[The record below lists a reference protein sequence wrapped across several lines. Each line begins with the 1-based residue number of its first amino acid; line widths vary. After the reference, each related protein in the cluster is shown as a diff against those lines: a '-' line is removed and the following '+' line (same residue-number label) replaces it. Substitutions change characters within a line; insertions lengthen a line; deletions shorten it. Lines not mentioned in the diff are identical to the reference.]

1 MKYGNY
7 YVTSIPDIA
16 IERQDANGHT
26 QYCKGYYCEVFD
38 DPAYGN
44 RVDDFCLAIGHEI
57 ADDSNEALDRGIR
70 EYLGLNQVMSEQRK
84 NELLGNF
91 IGWFLDH
98 QTSDEGLFRD
108 LHVEIGMT
116 KDELHDFSID
126 SLDELFDRAEK
137 EHQKEIEETADTI
150 TAEDLVEQA
159 VYAANAPDFLSEEEQ
174 AEDML
179 GMLGANIMDEGLQTV
194 DSQSLIASV
203 VADLVIKQSIEDQT
217 EGRYTLTADT
227 LHKLSNGKMM
237 APTVIEDLL
246 LDRKE
251 IELIEGNWETDE
263 LYLYLSSDYVRMED
277 ESDLRSLSQE
287 EVEAMCADH
296 VLWLNDAGGKQADF
310 SNCVIRGM
318 DLSLKNLMNANF
330 NGAKLAEVNL
340 YRTELNFS
348 DCEGAKFYNCHAE
361 GVYSEEVNFKDAVF
375 RNSQLF
381 GGTFTHSNF
390 SNAQF
395 NACDLCYASL
405 QNCCLDG
412 TDFGDSIC
420 DQMSRRGCSYDEEA
434 WTAHALSP
442 NLKL

>member
-1 MKYGNY
+1 M
-7 YVTSIPDIA
+7 T
-16 IERQDANGHT
+16 
-26 QYCKGYYCEVFD
+26 
-38 DPAYGN
+38 
-44 RVDDFCLAIGHEI
+44 
-57 ADDSNEALDRGIR
+57 DR
-70 EYLGLNQVMSEQRK
+70 RK
-84 NELLGNF
+84 TELLGNF

-137 EHQKEIEETADTI
+137 EHQKEIEETADII

-159 VYAANAPDFLSEEEQ
+159 VYAANAPDFLTEEEQ

-179 GMLGANIMDEGLQTV
+179 GMLGANIMDESLQTV
-194 DSQSLIASV
+194 DSQSPIASA
-203 VADLVIKQSIEDQT
+203 VADLVIKQCIEDQT
-217 EGRYTLTADT
+217 EGRYTLTAEM
-227 LHKLSNGKMM
+227 LYQLSGGKKIS
-237 APTVIEDLL
+237 PTVIESVL
-246 LDRKE
+246 LDRPE
-251 IELIEGNWETDE
+251 INLVEGDCETDDLFLFLAPE
-263 LYLYLSSDYVRMED
+263 YVRMED
-277 ESDLRSLSQE
+277 ESELRSLSQE

-310 SNCVIRGM
+310 SNYVIRDM
-318 DLSLKNLMNANF
+318 DLSMKNLMNAKF
-330 NGAKLAEVNL
+330 NGAKLAEVIL
-340 YRTELNFS
+340 YRTELNFAN
-348 DCEGAKFYNCHAE
+348 CEGVKFYNCHGE
-361 GVYSEEVNFKDAVF
+361 GVYAEEVNFKDAVF
-375 RNSQLF
+375 RNSQMF

-420 DQMSRRGCSYDEEA
+420 DQMSRHGCSYDEEA

-442 NLKL
+442 NLKM

>member
-1 MKYGNY
+1 M
-7 YVTSIPDIA
+7 T
-16 IERQDANGHT
+16 
-26 QYCKGYYCEVFD
+26 
-38 DPAYGN
+38 
-44 RVDDFCLAIGHEI
+44 
-57 ADDSNEALDRGIR
+57 DR
-70 EYLGLNQVMSEQRK
+70 RK
-84 NELLGNF
+84 TELLGNF

-159 VYAANAPDFLSEEEQ
+159 VYAANAPDFLTEEEQ

-194 DSQSLIASV
+194 DSQSLIASA

-263 LYLYLSSDYVRMED
+263 LYLYLASDYVRMED
-277 ESDLRSLSQE
+277 ESDLRVLSQE

-318 DLSLKNLMNANF
+318 DLSMKNLMNANF
-330 NGAKLAEVNL
+330 NGAKLAEVIL

-348 DCEGAKFYNCHAE
+348 DCEGAKFYNCHGE
-361 GVYSEEVNFKDAVF
+361 GVYAEEVNFKDAVF
-375 RNSQLF
+375 RNS
-381 GGTFTHSNF
+381 HN
-390 SNAQF
+390 N
-395 NACDLCYASL
+395 N
-405 QNCCLDG
+405 
-412 TDFGDSIC
+412 
-420 DQMSRRGCSYDEEA
+420 
-434 WTAHALSP
+434 
-442 NLKL
+442 

>member
-194 DSQSLIASV
+194 DSQSLIASA

-217 EGRYTLTADT
+217 EGRYTLTAET

-318 DLSLKNLMNANF
+318 DLSRRNLNQAIF
-330 NGAKLAEVNL
+330 DGAKISNTQLYSAELCYASCVG
-340 YRTELNFS
+340 T
-348 DCEGAKFYNCHAE
+348 KFYNCYATDLTAE
-361 GVYSEEVNFKDAVF
+361 EASFKGAEF
-375 RNSQLF
+375 I
-381 GGTFTHSNF
+381 GTELGRSVFTHSNF
-390 SNAQF
+390 ADARFRNCEVYS
-395 NACDLCYASL
+395 CSL
-405 QNCCLDG
+405 DGSCIEG
-412 TDFGDSIC
+412 TDFGDTDTSLVRMNRC
-420 DQMSRRGCSYDEEA
+420 TYDEDIWNAEQNG
-434 WTAHALSP
+434 SP
-442 NLKL
+442 ITM